1 MPAEWMMLYALLA
14 ATPGAAAAAPQD
26 PAPSA
31 EMLEFLGNWET
42 AKGESV
48 DPAQFADTASADTA
62 PLVDKPSE
70 DSKHDKHE

>member
-14 ATPGAAAAAPQD
+14 VPGSAAAAAPD
-26 PAPSA
+26 PAPPM

-42 AKGESV
+42 TKGESV
-48 DPAQFADTASADTA
+48 DPTQFADAAALT
-62 PLVDKPSE
+62 DKPSE

>member
-14 ATPGAAAAAPQD
+14 ASSSAANAAPPE
-26 PAPSA
+26 PAPPM

-48 DPAQFADTASADTA
+48 DPAQFADAASVT
-62 PLVDKPSE
+62 DKPSE
-70 DSKHDKHE
+70 DNQHDKHE